1 MIIVMKP
8 NAPIEERNKI
18 IAGLESKGYKIDVSQ
33 GSRNTILGIVG
44 DTSVLIR
51 TILWSMTG
59 LKKSCVC
66 RSLLNGQTVHFIRK
80 TV

>member
-44 DTSVLIR
+44 DTSVLNPHDIMVNDWIEKVMR
-51 TILWSMTG
+51 VQS
-59 LKKSCVC
+59 S
-66 RSLLNGQTVHFIRK
+66 H
-80 TV
+80 